1 MPVIAL
7 LLLFVLSAP
16 PVRAQSIT
24 PGSGDLNPIETPVAH
39 LRQAA
44 DVPDKVADSG
54 GEEAVAGRLAPP
66 SIPVDGGAGVW
77 KRPTGTIVFAGVVM
91 LGQTMLIV
99 GLVLQ
104 RRNRHDADQVILDR
118 QAEMQRIQGRYQ
130 LATAA
135 GAVGVWDWNFETNE
149 LFVDAVL
156 KKILGFEDHEI
167 STRPEDWGS
176 RVHPDDV
183 PVSAIGIKACFDG
196 KTDVYETEH
205 RMVHKDGGVKW
216 MLSRGA
222 AVRSA
227 DGSLRRL
234 VGTKVDIT
242 QRKQTE
248 GAILESQAA
257 LRRTNAEIQ
266 ELAGRLIASQEVE
279 RSRLARDLHDDLS
292 QQIAGLSIAI
302 SSFRKRL
309 AGIPQAAAMVGEV
322 SALQERAVELAEH
335 IRRMS
340 HDLHPS
346 VLQHAGLVAA
356 LGNYCTE
363 VQQRKRLAVTFS
375 AEGEFESTVAGAAL
389 CLYRVAQEGLRNVV
403 THSRAG
409 HAEVRL
415 QRQGD
420 KAVLTIADDGRGFDV
435 VEAGKHPHGLG
446 LVSITERVRLAGG
459 TVSIVSEVNK
469 GTRLH
474 VQVPANGHSLEAS
487 WM

>member
-7 LLLFVLSAP
+7 LLFFLLAAP
-16 PVRAQSIT
+16 LLRAQST
-24 PGSGDLNPIETPVAH
+24 TPVTSDPAPMQPPIAH
-39 LRQAA
+39 LRQAGDPFIGSE
-44 DVPDKVADSG
+44 DVALK
-54 GEEAVAGRLAPP
+54 AVTISRSP
-66 SIPVDGGAGVW
+66 GAW
-77 KRPTGTIVFAGVVM
+77 ENYRATILLTGAAL
-91 LGQTMLIV
+91 LGQTIV
-99 GLVLQ
+99 IGGLLFQRSRRDQTEMAMRARQDELRQSQ
-104 RRNRHDADQVILDR
+104 RRYMV
-118 QAEMQRIQGRYQ
+118 
-130 LATAA
+130 ATAA

-156 KKILGFEDHEI
+156 KKILGFEEHEV
-167 STRPEDWGS
+167 STAPEDWGS

-183 PVSAIGIKACFDG
+183 AVSAVGIKACLDG
-196 KTDVYETEH
+196 KSDTYETEH
-205 RMVHKDGGVKW
+205 RMLHKDGSVKW
-216 MLSRGA
+216 MLSRGVA
-222 AVRSA
+222 IRSD
-227 DGSLRRL
+227 DGILQRL

-242 QRKQTE
+242 QRKLSE
-248 GAILESQAA
+248 GVIHENQIA

-279 RSRLARDLHDDLS
+279 RARLARDLHDDLS
-292 QQIAGLSIAI
+292 QQIAGMSIAI

-309 AGIPQAAAMVGEV
+309 AQVPQAAAMVAEV

-335 IRRMS
+335 IRRLS

-363 VQQRKRLAVTFS
+363 IQQRKRLEVTFS

-403 THSRAG
+403 THSKAG
-409 HAEVRL
+409 HAAVRL
-415 QRQGD
+415 QRNGD
-420 KAVLTIADDGRGFDV
+420 RAELTIADDGRGFDV
-435 VEAGKHPHGLG
+435 VEAGKHPQGLG

-459 TVSIVSEVNK
+459 TVSIVSELNK

-474 VQVPANGHSLEAS
+474 VQVPANGHSLDSS